1 MPALPLKNE
10 YRPTLAE
17 LVGPRWRR
25 LAWPRRLPALLGALL
40 LFALVV
46 GAVLTVL
53 PPTFSYSGAV
63 STGAVGFSFRYRGL
77 YRAPAPADAYVRVR
91 RVKGGRLKDS
101 FEVSPLLLA
110 PYRGEPTPA
119 LALYATRYIRALAAR
134 EPGFALR
141 GEGWT
146 QVDSISPYAVYNVFY
161 TVPRGGREL
170 YGRNILVLPQR
181 PGVRRGVTI
190 AMLGDPSGEKQ
201 LSSPLLLGTVGP
213 LEGPLVS
220 FSLR

>member
-1 MPALPLKNE
+1 MPALPLRDE
-10 YRPTLAE
+10 YRPTLPE
-17 LVGPRWRR
+17 LLGPHWRR
-25 LAWPRRLPALLGALL
+25 LSRARRLPVLFAGTLL
-40 LFALVV
+40 LAILL
-46 GAVLTVL
+46 GAVLTLL
-53 PPTFSYSGAV
+53 PPTYSHAGTV
-63 STGAVGFSFRYRGL
+63 SFSFGYRGL
-77 YRAPAPADAYVRVR
+77 YRAPTPPGAYVRVQH
-91 RVKGGRLKDS
+91 VQDGRLRDS

-119 LALYATRYIRALAAR
+119 LALYATGYIRALAAR

-161 TVPRGGREL
+161 TVPRDGREL

-181 PGVRRGVTI
+181 PGARRGVTI
-190 AMLGDPSGEKQ
+190 SMLGDPGGEKQ
-201 LSSPLLLGTVGP
+201 LSSPLLLGTVGA

-220 FSLR
+220 FDLR

>member
-1 MPALPLKNE
+1 MPALPLKSD

-17 LVGPRWRR
+17 LLGPRWRR
-25 LAWPRRLPALLGALL
+25 LSWRRRLPALLGGFLL
-40 LFALVV
+40 LAAVV
-46 GAVLTVL
+46 GVALTVL

-63 STGAVGFSFRYRGL
+63 GFGFRYRGL
-77 YRAPAPADAYVRVR
+77 YRAPTPAGAYVRVQR
-91 RVKGGRLKDS
+91 IESGRLEDS
-101 FEVSPLLLA
+101 FAVSPLLLA

-119 LALYATRYIRALAAR
+119 LALYATGYIRALAVR
-134 EPGFALR
+134 EPGFVLR

-161 TVPRGGREL
+161 TVPHGGREL
-170 YGRNILVLPQR
+170 YGRNILVLPQH
-181 PGVRRGVTI
+181 PGARRGVTI